1 MATDRTNHDINPVD
15 KTLAGDERT
24 FRVQSAEPS
33 MKVSLRAGDGTFRT
47 IRTVGSAATADQP
60 KDFFIIKGETPQKLA
75 IYTSNEHRYWK
86 EVEDGI
92 DAWGDKGE
100 HSILQNRAFVH
111 FNLCPGLQLRLQ
123 HEFHLRHGNYR
134 YYPSITGK
142 NHEFYMGINYAL

>member
-1 MATDRTNHDINPVD
+1 MRYRFEY
-15 KTLAGDERT
+15 TLNRH
-24 FRVQSAEPS
+24 
-33 MKVSLRAGDGTFRT
+33 L
-47 IRTVGSAATADQP
+47 TVGD
-60 KDFFIIKGETPQKLA
+60 DFYFMRLFIIKGETPQKLA